1 MSAHKRYVINLAEAL
16 VSNHDPSCY
25 IVRLNIGRSSP
36 IREVAC
42 GSLKEVLEAADSFAT
57 EHGDACHIRI
67 CCLDRKPPGFD
78 EATRY
83 QAMFRNMHR
92 ARRE

>member
-1 MSAHKRYVINLAEAL
+1 MSAQTRYVINLAEAL
-16 VSNHDPSCY
+16 VGNHGPNCY

-36 IREVAC
+36 VRELTC
-42 GSLKEVLEAADSFAT
+42 GSLRDVLEAADAFAT

-67 CCLDRKPPGFD
+67 CCLDRKPLGFD